1 MSRRGPTLFAAVSG
15 VEIGVDAMTTTD
27 ADPTGT
33 GPVWLLPIDA
43 ATYVPHEVHASERV
57 WTETNCYID
66 VWVEVLHALGHDP
79 IPAMAAALASDFQG
93 DQWLFVKFDLTDLR
107 TLYGIDVN
115 EMNVWRPTI
124 DHVEEQLRAGRLM
137 TIEADSWFLPD
148 TAGVSYQLAHA
159 KSTIVPQSLDR
170 ATRRLG
176 YFHNAGYFEL
186 SGDDFDGVFR
196 LGPYADDRWLPPYAE
211 LVRFGRAAESSNE
224 FFARGI
230 SVIHRNFALRPEDNP
245 AQRLIERLRADMVWL
260 AGSDVDTFHRYA
272 FGMIRQFG
280 VAAELSGTVAQW
292 VIDHV
297 PDNDLDT
304 DGRTELSTAAERFFE
319 AAGMAKSIQ
328 FRLARLVSGR
338 KVDIDESLDVMAV
351 TWQTAMDAIARWA
364 GR

>member
-1 MSRRGPTLFAAVSG
+1 M
-15 VEIGVDAMTTTD
+15 DAMTTSDTT
-27 ADPTGT
+27 PTET

-43 ATYVPHEVHASERV
+43 ATYVPHDVHASERV

-159 KSTIVPQSLDR
+159 KSTIVPQFLDR
-170 ATRRLG
+170 EQRRLG
-176 YFHNAGYFEL
+176 YFHNASYFEL
-186 SGDDFDGVFR
+186 SDDDFDGVFR

-211 LVRFGRAAESSNE
+211 LVRFGRTAGSPEE
-224 FFARGI
+224 FFERAVAVVR
-230 SVIHRNFALRPEDNP
+230 RNLALRPEDNP
-245 AQRLIERLRADMVWL
+245 AERLVAQIRADMEWL
-260 AGSDVDTFHRYA
+260 ASSDVDTFHQYA

-280 VAAELSGTVAQW
+280 VAAELSSTVAQW
-292 VIDHV
+292 VMDRSRAEDV
-297 PDNDLDT
+297 DDS
-304 DGRTELSTAAERFFE
+304 GRADFAEAVERFNE
-319 AAGMAKSIQ
+319 AAAMAKSIQ
-328 FRLARLVSGR
+328 FRLARLVNGR
-338 KVDIDESLDVMAV
+338 AIYIDEALATMAS
-351 TWQTAMDAIARWA
+351 TWQKAMDAMIQWA
-364 GR
+364 DQKNNADLRKV